1 MREYSAVYKVLWYI
15 MASVL
20 RELVK
25 NLLQIAPNGICL
37 WVLFPIDSV
46 ECAMFGFLG
55 INKPPAMTSRS
66 VVNVVQRLVKPY
78 KVGHAGTLDPL
89 ATGVLIVAVGKATRL
104 MQHVHTLPKTYRG
117 TFQLGKRSN
126 TEDIEGEI
134 QTVENVRPPSKD
146 EIQAVVDDFQGTQS
160 QQPPAFSALKIK
172 GQRAYSLAR
181 QGKVVKLEP
190 RAITIH
196 RIQLIEYSFPFFTVD
211 VQCSTGTYIRS
222 LGRDIGDRLECGAI
236 MTELERTAIG
246 SLTVE
251 QCSELDFADVQSV
264 QQALRNPL
272 ELLNNVETMPVTTA
286 QIGELGF
293 GREIELDAQQQGQLE
308 SHEVFA
314 VNANGRLVAILSPV
328 ETAAVGM
335 VRMRPIRVFDC

>member
-1 MREYSAVYKVLWYI
+1 
-15 MASVL
+15 
-20 RELVK
+20 
-25 NLLQIAPNGICL
+25 
-37 WVLFPIDSV
+37 
-46 ECAMFGFLG
+46 MFGFLG
-55 INKPPAMTSRS
+55 INKPPALTSRS
-66 VVNVVQRLVKPY
+66 VVNVVQRLVKPH

-89 ATGVLIVAVGKATRL
+89 ATGVLVVAVGKATRL
-104 MQHVHTLPKTYRG
+104 MQHVHTLSKTYRG
-117 TFQLGKRSN
+117 TFQLGMRSD

-134 QTVENVRPPSKD
+134 QTVEKFRQPSRD

-172 GQRAYSLAR
+172 GKRAYSIAR
-181 QGKVVKLEP
+181 QGKTVKLEP
-190 RAITIH
+190 REITIY
-196 RIQLIEYSFPFFTVD
+196 RIELKEYNFPFFTVD

-251 QCSELDFADVQSV
+251 QCCELDFSDLQSV

-272 ELLNNVETMPVTTA
+272 ELLDNVETMVVTTA
-286 QIGELGF
+286 QIDELGF
-293 GREIELDAQQQGQLE
+293 GREIELEVQQCARLA

-328 ETAAVGM
+328 ETDTVGIM
-335 VRMRPIRVFDC
+335 RMRPIRVFDC

>member
-1 MREYSAVYKVLWYI
+1 
-15 MASVL
+15 
-20 RELVK
+20 
-25 NLLQIAPNGICL
+25 
-37 WVLFPIDSV
+37 
-46 ECAMFGFLG
+46 
-55 INKPPAMTSRS
+55 MTSRS
-66 VVNVVQRLVKPY
+66 VVNVVQRLVKPH

-89 ATGVLIVAVGKATRL
+89 ATGVLVVAVGKATRL

-117 TFQLGKRSN
+117 TFQLGMRSD

-134 QTVENVRPPSKD
+134 QTVEKVRQPSRD
-146 EIQAVVDDFQGTQS
+146 EIQSVVDDFQGTQS

-172 GQRAYSLAR
+172 GQRAYSIAR
-181 QGKVVKLEP
+181 QGKTVKLEP
-190 RAITIH
+190 REITIH
-196 RIQLIEYSFPFFTVD
+196 RIELKEYNFPFFTVD

-246 SLTVE
+246 SLMVE
-251 QCSELDFADVQSV
+251 QCRELDFADLQSV

-272 ELLNNVETMPVTTA
+272 ELLDNVETMALTTA

-293 GREIELDAQQQGQLE
+293 GREIELDAQQHDRLA

-314 VNANGRLVAILSPV
+314 VNANGRLVAILSPA
-328 ETAAVGM
+328 ETDTVGII
-335 VRMRPIRVFDC
+335 RMRPIRVFGC

>member
-1 MREYSAVYKVLWYI
+1 
-15 MASVL
+15 
-20 RELVK
+20 
-25 NLLQIAPNGICL
+25 
-37 WVLFPIDSV
+37 
-46 ECAMFGFLG
+46 MFGFLG

-66 VVNVVQRLVKPY
+66 VVNVVQRLVKPH

-89 ATGVLIVAVGKATRL
+89 ATGVLLVAVGKATRL

-117 TFQLGKRSN
+117 TFQLGMRSD

-134 QTVENVRPPSKD
+134 QTVEKARQPSRD
-146 EIQAVVDDFQGTQS
+146 ERQAVVEEGQGTQS

-172 GQRAYSLAR
+172 GQRAYSIAR
-181 QGKVVKLEP
+181 QGKAVKLDP
-190 RAITIH
+190 REITIH
-196 RIQLIEYSFPFFTVD
+196 RIELQEYNFPFFTVD

-251 QCSELDFADVQSV
+251 QCSELDFVDRQSV
-264 QQALRNPL
+264 QQASRNPL
-272 ELLNNVETMPVTTA
+272 ELLDNVETMAVTTA

-293 GREIELDAQQQGQLE
+293 GREIELDAQQYGRLE

-314 VNANGRLVAILSPV
+314 VNAQGRLVAILSPAK
-328 ETAAVGM
+328 TDAVGM
-335 VRMRPIRVFDC
+335 MRMRPIRVFDC

>member
-1 MREYSAVYKVLWYI
+1 
-15 MASVL
+15 
-20 RELVK
+20 
-25 NLLQIAPNGICL
+25 
-37 WVLFPIDSV
+37 
-46 ECAMFGFLG
+46 MFGFLG

-66 VVNVVQRLVKPY
+66 VVNVVQRLVKPH

-104 MQHVHTLPKTYRG
+104 MQHVHTLPKTYCG
-117 TFQLGKRSN
+117 TFQLGMRSD

-134 QTVENVRPPSKD
+134 QTVEKARQPSRD
-146 EIQAVVDDFQGTQS
+146 ELQAVVDDFQGTQS

-172 GQRAYSLAR
+172 GQRAYSIAR
-181 QGKVVKLEP
+181 QGKAVKLEP
-190 RAITIH
+190 REITIH
-196 RIQLIEYSFPFFTVD
+196 RIELKEYNFPFFTVD

-251 QCSELDFADVQSV
+251 QCSELDFVDRQSV
-264 QQALRNPL
+264 QQASRNPL
-272 ELLNNVETMPVTTA
+272 ELLDNVETMAVTTA

-293 GREIELDAQQQGQLE
+293 GREIELDAQQHGRLE

-314 VNANGRLVAILSPV
+314 VNAQGRLVAILSP
-328 ETAAVGM
+328 TKTDAVGM
-335 VRMRPIRVFDC
+335 MRMRPIRVFDC

>member
-1 MREYSAVYKVLWYI
+1 VFDSNGCNINRVEY
-15 MASVL
+15 
-20 RELVK
+20 
-25 NLLQIAPNGICL
+25 
-37 WVLFPIDSV
+37 
-46 ECAMFGFLG
+46 AMFGFLG

-66 VVNVVQRLVKPY
+66 VVNVVQRLVKPH

-104 MQHVHTLPKTYRG
+104 MQHVHALPKKYRG
-117 TFQLGKRSN
+117 TFQLGMRSD
-126 TEDIEGEI
+126 TEDIEGKI
-134 QTVENVRPPSKD
+134 QTVENVRQPSRH

-181 QGKVVKLEP
+181 QGKSVKLEP
-190 RAITIH
+190 REITIH
-196 RIQLIEYSFPFFTVD
+196 RIELIEYSFPFFTVD

-222 LGRDIGDRLECGAI
+222 LGRDIGVRLECGAI

-251 QCSELDFADVQSV
+251 QCSELDFEDVQSV
-264 QQALRNPL
+264 QQTLRNPL
-272 ELLNNVETMPVTTA
+272 ELLDNVETMAVTTA
-286 QIGELGF
+286 QIDELGF
-293 GREIELDAQQQGQLE
+293 GREIELNAQQCGPSA

-314 VNANGRLVAILSPV
+314 VNTHGHLVAILSPA
-328 ETAAVGM
+328 ETDAFGM
-335 VRMRPIRVFDC
+335 IRMRPIRVFDC